1 MNSIEGISQVMQNLE
16 KLSFEIQE
24 RVGNALEKGG
34 LLIEGRAKELV
45 RVKSGFLQGSIT
57 TVKIEWCI
65 ILIGTNC
72 SYAIPQEYGTRY
84 MSAKPYLGPAFEEFK
99 EPIIN
104 MANNAFISACEAI
117 SI

>member
-1 MNSIEGISQVMQNLE
+1 MNIEGIPQIMENLE
-16 KLSFEIQE
+16 KLSLEIQE
-24 RVGNALEKGG
+24 RVGNTLFKGG
-34 LLIEGRAKELV
+34 LFIEGRAKELV
-45 RVKSGFLQGSIT
+45 RKRTGFLRGSIT

-65 ILIGTNC
+65 VLIGTNC
-72 SYAIPQEYGTRY
+72 SYAIYQEYGTRY

-99 EPIIN
+99 EPIIE